1 MRISTSWTQQLGVNS
16 MLDQQAK
23 LSKTQMQL
31 SSGLKHLK
39 PSDDPI
45 AASKILAFKN
55 EIAQTNQ
62 YQRNIATAR
71 ERNTLE
77 ESALSGAENIIFRVK
92 ELTIQASNATLT
104 SNDRLSVKAE
114 VDQLLNEMVG
124 LANTKNANGE
134 YVFSGYLT
142 KTKPFEHDEN
152 LDAYEYLGTN
162 DQRLIQ
168 IGENRRIADG
178 NSGFDVFQ
186 DIDSVSQEATLTD
199 GKRSIFNT
207 LKSLSNALSS
217 NITNPNAVIKGSH
230 PVNTSLTL
238 LPGTSVTLDSDNPAA
253 AITVNLA
260 GTYDTIDD
268 LVAVFNT
275 NAALDASGI
284 KAQSN
289 GGSLEFI
296 STTEGTNSNIS
307 VTATSGDFDAAT
319 GFSAGDTGSG
329 LDLSP
334 TESDPL
340 YYATTNEV
348 LSDLDSALESFLQA
362 RSSVGS
368 RLRTLDNQESQ
379 HEKLILDYKTTL
391 SDIQDIDYA
400 EAISRFNQQN
410 TALQAA
416 QQSFAKVQN
425 LSLFNYL

>member
-45 AASKILAFKN
+45 AAAKILGFKN
-55 EIAQTNQ
+55 EIEQTNQ

-71 ERNTLE
+71 ERNNLE
-77 ESALSGAENIIFRVK
+77 ESALSSAENIIFRVK

-104 SNDRLSVKAE
+104 QNDRLSIKSE
-114 VDQLLNEMVG
+114 VDELLGEMVG
-124 LANTKNANGE
+124 VANSKNANGE
-134 YVFSGYLT
+134 YVFSGYLS
-142 KTKPFEHDEN
+142 KTKPFEFDEN
-152 LDAYEYLGTN
+152 LNAYDYLGTN
-162 DQRLIQ
+162 DQRSIQ

-178 NSGFDVFQ
+178 DSGFDVFQ
-186 DIDSVSQEATLTD
+186 NIDSVSQEATLTG

-207 LKSLSNALSS
+207 LKSLSSALSS
-217 NITNPNAVIKGSH
+217 NQPNPNAIIKGTKTASE
-230 PVNTSLTL
+230 LTFTA
-238 LPGTSVTLDSDNPAA
+238 GSSVTLDSDNATPPVT
-253 AITVNLA
+253 INLA
-260 GTYDTIDD
+260 GSYDSIDD
-268 LVAVFNT
+268 LVDVFN
-275 NAALDASGI
+275 ADPALTGAGI

-289 GGSLEFI
+289 GRALEFI
-296 STTEGTNSNIS
+296 STTEGASSTIS
-307 VTATSGDFDAAT
+307 ITATSGNFDTAT
-319 GFSAGDTGSG
+319 GFSAGDSG
-329 LDLSP
+329 ASFDLTP

-348 LSDLDSALESFLQA
+348 LTDLDSALESFIQA
-362 RSSVGS
+362 RTSVGS
-368 RLRTLDNQESQ
+368 RLNALDNQEEQ
-379 HEKLILDYKTTL
+379 HEKFILDFKTTL
-391 SDIQDIDYA
+391 SEIEDIDYA